1 MKNIQLLR
9 TLEATLIL
17 MQLKVKNFHW
27 NLKGEDFFEIHEQLD
42 KFYDDVVEQMDALAE
57 KIVMLDSVAIGN
69 FKETLDLSLIKEAE
83 SAKVNEKL
91 VFSQIASDLKTILTF
106 LETNATEWNIL
117 VQPVIDELI
126 IFAHTWKWKFKAS
139 LGE

>member
-1 MKNIQLLR
+1 MKNIQLLK

-42 KFYDDVVEQMDALAE
+42 KFYDDVVEQMDTLAE

-69 FKETLDLSLIKEAE
+69 FKEALDLSLIKEAE

-91 VFSQIASDLKTILTF
+91 VFSQIVSDLKTILNF

-126 IFAHTWKWKFKAS
+126 LFAHTWAWKFKAS

>member
-1 MKNIQLLR
+1 MKNIQLLK

-57 KIVMLDSVAIGN
+57 KIVMLDDVAIGN
-69 FKETLDLSLIKEAE
+69 FKEALDLSLIKEFE

-91 VFSQIASDLKTILTF
+91 VFNQIVSDLKTILAF
-106 LETNATEWNIL
+106 LETNAAEWSIL
-117 VQPVIDELI
+117 VQPLIDELI
-126 IFAHTWKWKFKAS
+126 IFAHTWAWKFKAS